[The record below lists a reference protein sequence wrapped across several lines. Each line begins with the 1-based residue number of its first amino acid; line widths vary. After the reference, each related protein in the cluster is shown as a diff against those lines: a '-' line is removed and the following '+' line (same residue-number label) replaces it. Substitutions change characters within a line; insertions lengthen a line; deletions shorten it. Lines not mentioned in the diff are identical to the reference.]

1 MKSFFYTQIENSTAH
16 RKSRDFICESALINS
31 ENLEELFHLAF
42 DISNKNHFKACW
54 SLELVLEKDLKYIIP
69 YLDIFINITFKY
81 KNDSAKRSISKICMF
96 LSNSK
101 LIKLSE
107 KQEQILVETC
117 LDWLIKNEKVATKA
131 YAIRALYNFSKN
143 QPWIKDELKIILAQ
157 DYSLHSAAYKAV
169 AREILK
175 KLNK

>member
-1 MKSFFYTQIENSTAH
+1 MKSLFYIQIENCTAH
-16 RKSRDFICESALINS
+16 RKSRDFICESAFINPN
-31 ENLEELFHLAF
+31 NLEDLFHLAF

-54 SLELVLEKDLKYIIP
+54 ALELVLEKDIELITP
-69 YLDIFINITFKY
+69 YLDVFVNTVSKY
-81 KNDSAKRSISKICMF
+81 ENDSAKRPISKICMF

-107 KQEQILVETC
+107 KQEQILSETC

-131 YAIRALYNFSKN
+131 YAIRALYNFSKK
-143 QPWIKDELKIILAQ
+143 QHWIKDELKIILAQ

-169 AREILK
+169 AKEILK